1 MSVFLTSDYYIVIM
15 NPNKHKREWNAM
27 RLIMQVSEI
36 NYCIFINY
44 EKEFLEFHPV
54 TKDEFKEYYYNP
66 N

>member
-1 MSVFLTSDYYIVIM
+1 M
-15 NPNKHKREWNAM
+15 NPNKHKKEWNAIK
-27 RLIMQVSEI
+27 LIMTVSEI
-36 NYCIFINY
+36 NYCIFIDY